1 MMAPDSYRRSLPI
14 DLPCG
19 QSAYV
24 WGPRKVGKST
34 FLQCSFPDSIFLDLL
49 DSRLRFNLL
58 RRPFGLREIIDAGRP
73 EQLAKPIILD
83 EIQHVPELLNEVH
96 YLIEKRR
103 LSFILCGSSPR
114 KLRQSQANLL
124 GGRAWR
130 YELFPLVSAEVPDFD
145 LLRALT
151 RGLIPSHYDSPE
163 ADRYLESYLDD
174 YLKEEIAVEALTR
187 NLAAFARFLDVM
199 GIMNGQIVNYAKIAS
214 DVGVDAKTVR
224 SYFEI
229 LEDTLIGRFLPP
241 VPEKPGSRKGL
252 VAAPKFFL
260 FDTGVARYL
269 RRVNLTGLEGPE
281 AGHLFETYIAHEL
294 FAAISYQRTRQRLHY
309 YRTRGG
315 AEVDFVV
322 ELGAVAI
329 EAKLSTNIRNTDL
342 RGLNSFM
349 DEYPAARAIVVCLEP
364 MRRVVT
370 AYGKRVEIMPW
381 KEFCQGLWNGDILG
395 TANPAAVAHG
405 S

>member
-1 MMAPDSYRRSLPI
+1 MGPDSYGRALPI
-14 DLPCG
+14 DLPPS

-34 FLQCSFPDSIFLDLL
+34 FLQARFPGSIFLDLL
-49 DSRLRFNLL
+49 DSRVRFTLL
-58 RRPFGLREIIDAGRP
+58 RRPYALQELLDAARP
-73 EQLAKPIILD
+73 EELLRPIILD
-83 EIQHVPELLNEVH
+83 EIQHVPDLLNEVH

-103 LSFILCGSSPR
+103 LAFILCGSSPR

-130 YELFPLVSAEVPDFD
+130 YELFPLIAAEVPDFD

-151 RGLIPSHYDSPE
+151 RGLIPSHYDSPD
-163 ADRYLESYLDD
+163 ADRYLEAYLDD

-199 GIMNGQIVNYAKIAS
+199 GIMNGQIINYAKIAS

-229 LEDTLIGRFLPP
+229 LADTLIGRFLPP
-241 VPEKPGSRKGL
+241 IPEKPGSRKGL
-252 VAAPKFFL
+252 VAAPKFYL

-269 RRVNLTGLEGPE
+269 RRVTLSGLEGPE

-309 YRTRGG
+309 YRTRSG

-329 EAKLSTNIRNTDL
+329 EAKLSTNVRNTDL
-342 RGLNSFM
+342 RGLNSFL
-349 DEYPAARAIVVCLEP
+349 DEYPGARAIVVCLEP

-381 KEFCQGLWNGDILG
+381 KEFCAGLWNGDILG
-395 TANPAAVAHG
+395 NVKLAGVEHG
-405 S
+405 G